1 MNNIFLQKITNFLF
15 LKTHFSQNLC
25 NLTIKPSYR
34 FSSRTF
40 LLHDLSI
47 QIIIRTISFFIYLP
61 AFFSIHCLSLLC
73 SFSLLMIISNMAIEF
88 HLIRLIT
95 NLHYLIKHTTSMSIT
110 FKSPTNEKKPHKCG
124 IYAVIAYA
132 SAVVLLAKGTLN
144 ASSILHREILACIIA
159 APQEFFDTTPIGRIL
174 SRFSTDIN
182 TVDSSLPMCLRQIL
196 NVFFRVGVRT
206 M

>member
-110 FKSPTNEKKPHKCG
+110 FKSPTNEKNH
-124 IYAVIAYA
+124 INVA
-132 SAVVLLAKGTLN
+132 SMQWSHTQAQLYYLLKARWT
-144 ASSILHREILACIIA
+144 HR
-159 APQEFFDTTPIGRIL
+159 QYY
-174 SRFSTDIN
+174 
-182 TVDSSLPMCLRQIL
+182 TVKY
-196 NVFFRVGVRT
+196 
-206 M
+206 